1 MVLVLGDAISD
12 ITWQGVMFV
21 CELSTGWYET
31 YKALEEMADD
41 LGGIL
46 LEGPGDGGDE
56 DER

>member
-1 MVLVLGDAISD
+1 
-12 ITWQGVMFV
+12 MFV
-21 CELSTGWYET
+21 CELTTGWYET

-46 LEGPGDGGDE
+46 LEGPGDGGEE